1 MPEGQTA
8 EGTAAAKVI
17 SMSLFIQVH
26 STASLLAR
34 EDTCFSEILSS
45 LFVGIKTGSASL
57 CLWKWKSL
65 EQTAGLTS
73 ASTDPFVKAAIKVA
87 TLHHMWAL

>member
-1 MPEGQTA
+1 MPEMLTCPPVFKRNLIVGRPEGQTA

-57 CLWKWKSL
+57 CLWK
-65 EQTAGLTS
+65 
-73 ASTDPFVKAAIKVA
+73 
-87 TLHHMWAL
+87 